1 VSTFRLFNIVPE
13 SLRGSHQHTGKHGLF
28 LAFDVLTRCPQD
40 LGFRLGKT
48 YYLCATRKGECENAI
63 VTIRDPE
70 TGSLSCVVPEKLDNE
85 CLGPL
90 RLIVFEPVEPDVVG
104 FIAAVSRALALKG
117 ISILTYSDY
126 RRDYLLIPE
135 ESVEKAIEALEE
147 IGCSFQ
153 GRLED

>member
-1 VSTFRLFNIVPE
+1 MV
-13 SLRGSHQHTGKHGLF
+13 
-28 LAFDVLTRCPQD
+28 FDVLTRCPQD

-48 YYLCATRKGECENAI
+48 YYLCATSEEKCKNAI
-63 VTIRDPE
+63 VVVRDPE
-70 TGSLSCVVPEKLDNE
+70 TGLLSCVVPEKLDNE

-117 ISILTYSDY
+117 ISILAYSDY

-153 GRLED
+153 GKPEN